1 MIRWDMIQVW
11 DMTKL
16 IFMIQSSTHMVHL
29 AGILH
34 TDDILGGMWICET
47 GLMEETFRVY
57 HKYGI

>member
-16 IFMIQSSTHMVHL
+16 ICMIQSSTHMVHL

-34 TDDILGGMWICET
+34 TDDIFGGVWICET
-47 GLMEETFRVY
+47 GLMEETCRVY